1 MMMKN
6 FVLPKEVTSNFFN
19 LRKKKKQF
27 YFHEF
32 FSIIAKILGMCI
44 FPRSSNNSSSATS
57 SGKKLMRSR
66 SEITRT
72 PSSGMRH
79 NPFDSQISVD
89 RLGKMPFQKI
99 IIIIIMSAS

>member
-1 MMMKN
+1 
-6 FVLPKEVTSNFFN
+6 
-19 LRKKKKQF
+19 
-27 YFHEF
+27 
-32 FSIIAKILGMCI
+32 
-44 FPRSSNNSSSATS
+44 
-57 SGKKLMRSR
+57 MRSR

-99 IIIIIMSAS
+99 IIIIIMSVSFTDFLKIFS

>member
-6 FVLPKEVTSNFFN
+6 FVLLKEVTSNFFN
-19 LRKKKKQF
+19 LRKKKKKQF

-89 RLGKMPFQKI
+89 RLGKMPLKKNYCHV
-99 IIIIIMSAS
+99 S